1 MKFSAVLDIGSSK
14 VTAAAVTSAPRGAL
28 SVRGM
33 GICPYR
39 GYRLGMLPS
48 KKELASAIASAVELC
63 EEESGLKLRSFCV
76 GVPVPFTKTV
86 VTSAM
91 IRSGSGGARIAEA
104 DIDSIIM
111 LSSPKEAPVG
121 FELMHSTPFD
131 FVVDGNMAVSNPI
144 GIRASSIEAK
154 VSHIY
159 ADAAFTR
166 LVRETLR
173 ELHLAADPF
182 IASSVVCSSYVIPGE
197 QRASDAI
204 IIDCGGNHCDVMHV
218 LGDAVIASS
227 VIGMGGGHISSD
239 ISLVLR
245 VPMDAGE
252 ALKRRFSLTDRRKDD
267 YEKLFIPHEGYVR
280 VKRSL
285 LSDII
290 TARLDELGRYLLEN
304 IFDLLPASAVNVPVY
319 MIGGG
324 VSSIPGGTEYIS
336 DCIGRPI
343 NDYAARI
350 DVGCVGGERGNVA
363 GRITA
368 LALAE
373 FMLNEYGGGVRAAK
387 LSNKIMVTKP

>member
-14 VTAAAVTSAPRGAL
+14 VTVAAVASAPGGAL

-39 GYRLGMLPS
+39 GYRLGMLPP
-48 KKELASAIASAVELC
+48 KKELASAIASSVELC
-63 EEESGLKLRSFCV
+63 EEESGLKIRSVCV
-76 GVPVPFTKTV
+76 GVPVPFTRTIV
-86 VTSAM
+86 SGAM
-91 IRSGSGGARIAEA
+91 LRSGFGGARVAEE
-104 DIDSIIM
+104 DIDRLIM
-111 LSSPKEAPVG
+111 LSAPKKPPEG
-121 FELMHSTPFD
+121 FELIHSTPFD
-131 FVVDGNMAVSNPI
+131 FVANGDQAVSDPI
-144 GIRASSIEAK
+144 GIHASSLEAK

-159 ADAAFTR
+159 ADTAFTG
-166 LVRETLR
+166 LVRGILGNLR
-173 ELHLAADPF
+173 LSAYPF

-197 QRASDAI
+197 LRASDAV

-218 LGDAVIASS
+218 LGDAVIDSS
-227 VIGMGGGHISSD
+227 VIGMGGNYITND

-245 VPMDAGE
+245 LPTDAGE
-252 ALKRRFSLTDRRKDD
+252 ELKRRFSLTDGRGDD

-290 TARLDELGRYLLEN
+290 TARLDELGRYLFEN
-304 IFDLLPASAVNVPVY
+304 IFELLPASAINAPVY

-324 VSSIPGGTEYIS
+324 VSSIPGGTEYLS

-343 NDYAARI
+343 NDYAAHLNA
-350 DVGCVGGERGNVA
+350 GGSGERSNIA

-368 LALAE
+368 LALAD
-373 FMLNEYGGGVRAAK
+373 FMLNEYGGGIRAAK
-387 LSNKIMVTKP
+387 PNKKIMVTKP

>member
-14 VTAAAVTSAPRGAL
+14 VIAAAVTSAPKGAL

-63 EEESGLKLRSFCV
+63 KEESGLKIRSLCI
-76 GVPVPFTKTV
+76 GVPVPFTKV
-86 VTSAM
+86 VVSSAM
-91 IRSGSGGARIAEA
+91 LRSGFGGAKVVEA
-104 DIDSIIM
+104 DIDRIIM
-111 LSSPKEAPVG
+111 LSAPKKPPEG

-131 FVVDGNMAVSNPI
+131 FVVNGNKAVSDPV
-144 GIRASSIEAK
+144 GILVSSLEAK

-159 ADAAFTR
+159 ADTAFTK
-166 LVRETLR
+166 LVREVLC
-173 ELHLAADPF
+173 ELHLAADTF

-197 QRASDAI
+197 LRASDAV

-218 LGDAVIASS
+218 LGDAVIDSS
-227 VIGMGGGHISSD
+227 AIGMGGNYITND

-245 VPMDAGE
+245 LPTDAGE
-252 ALKRRFSLTDRRKDD
+252 ALKRRFSLTDKKKDD
-267 YEKLFIPHEGYVR
+267 YDKLFIPYEGYVR

-304 IFDLLPASAVNVPVY
+304 IFELLPASAINAPVY

-324 VSSIPGGTEYIS
+324 ISSIPGGTEYIS

-343 NDYAARI
+343 YDYAAHL
-350 DVGCVGGERGNVA
+350 DVGCGGERGNVA

-373 FMLNEYGGGVRAAK
+373 FMLNEYGGGIRAVK
-387 LSNKIMVTKP
+387 PNNKIMVTKP